1 MKNFKYIGGWA
12 TETEGVGFVNPGEEV
27 EVTDEVAEILSKSP
41 LFIPKEFSKKR
52 GGD

>member
-1 MKNFKYIGGWA
+1 MKKFKYIGGWA

-41 LFIPKEFSKKR
+41 IFIPKESKRR